1 MGATMRKRF
10 RLLLLAALM
19 ALLAYFAVVSLA
31 EYAKTGHCYQ
41 NGSILSEEDLHD
53 RTIRNLLTAE
63 MKSSAQANK
72 YKTYVKT
79 FLIQRSLTPG
89 DVIDAVASKSIINL
103 PKSAAYQLN
112 TDLDV
117 ANVDPEFLRGDFSII
132 HYSQT
137 FGHVGVVPSR
147 GVKAA
152 DADIARK
159 HLDGKRKRGFDL
171 SLFERALGYGNHYFR
186 VDVFSHIDLA
196 CCEELSGKY
205 PKDGKPPESYS
216 WQIIDSIKKGEMP
229 VRRYLVVSNCGDL
242 LHRSEDGYVWFL
254 F

>member
-1 MGATMRKRF
+1 MNKRTRFAVFAT
-10 RLLLLAALM
+10 LM
-19 ALLAYFAVVSLA
+19 ALFAYFAVISLA
-31 EYAKTGHCYQ
+31 EYTKTGSCYQ

-63 MKSSAQANK
+63 MKSSARENK

-132 HYSQT
+132 HYSQS
-137 FGHVGVVPSR
+137 VGIVPSK
-147 GVKAA
+147 GIQAV
-152 DADIARK
+152 DADVARK
-159 HLDGKRKRGFDL
+159 HLDGERKRGFGL

-196 CCEELSGKY
+196 CCEELSDKY
-205 PKDGKPPESYS
+205 PKDGKPPEWYS
-216 WQIIDSIKKGEMP
+216 RQIIDSIKKGEMP